1 MMALGKTGRGSLL
14 RMCKKQKI
22 NVRSSCEGELVG
34 IDDVLPLILWAR
46 YFIEEQ
52 GYIRWSRTSYI
63 KTINRLS
70 SWRIMEDGPVQREQN
85 ISNLDISLLRTRW
98 IKEK

>member
-1 MMALGKTGRGSLL
+1 MMTLGKSGKGALL

-22 NVRSSCEGELVG
+22 NVRSSCEGKLVG

-52 GYIRWSRTSYI
+52 GYTVEQNILYQDWRT
-63 KTINRLS
+63 
-70 SWRIMEDGPVQREQN
+70 MEDGPVLREPS
-85 ISNLDISLLRTRW
+85 ISNPDISLLRSR
-98 IKEK
+98 